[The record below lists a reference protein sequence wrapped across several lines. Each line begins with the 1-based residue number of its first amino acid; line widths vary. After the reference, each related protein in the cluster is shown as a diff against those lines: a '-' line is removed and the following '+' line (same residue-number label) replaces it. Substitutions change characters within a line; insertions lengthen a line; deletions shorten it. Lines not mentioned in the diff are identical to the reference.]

1 MLVSIFALFIL
12 FYLAKNISIKIKEIK
27 TENEDENQ
35 TNFWMFTYDFKK
47 KKRDSIFERDSVE
60 VINTKKKKNDLIV
73 LLYLTHIAI
82 FIYGNYFLSKV
93 LMIILK

>member
-35 TNFWMFTYDFKK
+35 TNFWMFTYDFKRK
-47 KKRDSIFERDSVE
+47 KETLFLKEIQLKLSIQ
-60 VINTKKKKNDLIV
+60 KKKNDLIV

>member
-35 TNFWMFTYDFKK
+35 TNFLSPGNY
-47 KKRDSIFERDSVE
+47 ERQ
-60 VINTKKKKNDLIV
+60 INSN
-73 LLYLTHIAI
+73 YAI
-82 FIYGNYFLSKV
+82 F
-93 LMIILK
+93 

>member
-47 KKRDSIFERDSVE
+47 KKRDSIFEKIQLKLS
-60 VINTKKKKNDLIV
+60 IQKKKK
-73 LLYLTHIAI
+73 
-82 FIYGNYFLSKV
+82 
-93 LMIILK
+93 